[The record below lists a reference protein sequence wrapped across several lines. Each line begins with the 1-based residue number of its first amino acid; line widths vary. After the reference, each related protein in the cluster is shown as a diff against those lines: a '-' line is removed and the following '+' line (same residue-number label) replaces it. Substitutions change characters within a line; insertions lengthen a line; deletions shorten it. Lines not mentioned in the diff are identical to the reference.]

1 MNSSSNGHA
10 SPDDDDDEL
19 LFEVDVQLHR
29 TKQSI
34 YLFQYPLR
42 PSYRP
47 YDEAS
52 FTNARI
58 KEKYALIEMDLFV
71 DAQSTNYYAARGKQL
86 ADSIHQDQGK
96 QFFNSD
102 RMDKQTIAT
111 SNSLSGEHYFIGLFD
126 STTRKLILCPLKS
139 IVQLRPQFAYLDPV
153 NNASS
158 STNRDGST
166 MDDDAMNA
174 SDGEQSGSESEETK
188 PDLAASLVTMKFA
201 KKESE
206 YHKKKRLQS
215 YGYYRQLLDEDRWQ
229 DLVCI
234 MNTDSFEAQR
244 LREEF
249 LFNERVLPKQ
259 EATEVL

>member
-1 MNSSSNGHA
+1 
-10 SPDDDDDEL
+10 
-19 LFEVDVQLHR
+19 
-29 TKQSI
+29 
-34 YLFQYPLR
+34 
-42 PSYRP
+42 
-47 YDEAS
+47 
-52 FTNARI
+52 
-58 KEKYALIEMDLFV
+58 MDLFV

-86 ADSIHQDQGK
+86 AESINQDSGK
-96 QFFNSD
+96 QFFDSD

-139 IVQLRPQFAYLDPV
+139 IVQLRPQFAYLDPA
-153 NNASS
+153 NNPSS
-158 STNRDGST
+158 SNRDGGL
-166 MDDDAMNA
+166 MDDDAINA

-188 PDLAASLVTMKFA
+188 PDPAASLVTMKFA

-244 LREEF
+244 LREDF
-249 LFNERVLPKQ
+249 LVNERTLSPKQ
-259 EATEVL
+259 EATELL

>member
-1 MNSSSNGHA
+1 MNSNGHA
-10 SPDDDDDEL
+10 SADDDEL
-19 LFEVDVQLHR
+19 LFEVDVHLHR

-58 KEKYALIEMDLFV
+58 KEKYSLIEMDLFV

-86 ADSIHQDQGK
+86 AESINQDQGK

-126 STTRKLILCPLKS
+126 STTRNLILCPLKS
-139 IVQLRPQFAYLDPV
+139 IVQLRPQFAYLDPA

-158 STNRDGST
+158 SNRDNGL

-174 SDGEQSGSESEETK
+174 SDGDQSGSESEETK

-234 MNTDSFEAQR
+234 MNADSFEAQH
-244 LREEF
+244 LREDF
-249 LFNERVLPKQ
+249 LFNERPLLPKQ
-259 EATEVL
+259 EATEPL